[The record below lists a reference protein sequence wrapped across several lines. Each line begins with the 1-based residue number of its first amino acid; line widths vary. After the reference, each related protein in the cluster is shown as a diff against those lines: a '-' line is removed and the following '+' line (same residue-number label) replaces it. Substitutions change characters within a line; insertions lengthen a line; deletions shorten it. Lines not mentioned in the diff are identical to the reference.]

1 MKNYHI
7 DIQIACNN
15 KIPVTKQI
23 LKKWITTTLAHHCK
37 QAELTLRLVTV
48 NEITELNSKYRNK
61 NQSTNV
67 LAFPFQSLPNIQLA
81 YPLLGDIII
90 CPEILVKEVESE
102 ILHPHH
108 MQLIAHWAHITIH
121 GVLHLLGFNHIEEQE
136 RIIMQTEEIKLLNIF
151 HFNNPY
157 EGQNCE

>member
-15 KIPVTKQI
+15 QIPVTKQI
-23 LKKWITTTLAHHCK
+23 LKKWITTTLQNYCT

-48 NEITELNSKYRNK
+48 HEITELNTKYSNK
-61 NQSTNV
+61 NQPTNV
-67 LAFPFQSLPNIQLA
+67 LAFPFQKLPTMILE

-90 CPEILVKEVESE
+90 CPEILAKEIESQ
-102 ILHPHH
+102 LTNQHH
-108 MQLIAHWAHITIH
+108 IQLISHWAHITIH
-121 GVLHLLGFNHIEEQE
+121 GVLHLLGFNHIDEQE
-136 RIIMQTEEIKLLNIF
+136 RIIMQTEEIKLLKLCN
-151 HFNNPY
+151 FNNPY